1 MSEQAARESAEL
13 AAWRRNQDQPWNR
26 LRYLLVAA
34 NLQRL
39 MDTGAAWRVLD
50 VGAGDGRDAL
60 PLAQRGHTVLLL
72 DRSAA
77 MLTEAKRCAAE
88 LGVSSCIR
96 TRQVD
101 VTTQALPGAPDG
113 YDLVLCHNVL
123 QYLPEP
129 TPLLGA
135 MAQVLRPGGWLSLL
149 IPNPAAETLRLAL
162 QQHDLS
168 AALDS
173 LTATTHRNHFY
184 GVEMHLRTLP
194 AWFDLLNAAGF
205 EAIDYIGVRCVNDYI
220 HDDAVK
226 FGEDGFPQL
235 LALERALG
243 VRSPYRDIARLW
255 QITARRATND
265 AGGDS
270 LRKGSV

>member
-1 MSEQAARESAEL
+1 MSEQAAGEASEL

-39 MDTGAAWRVLD
+39 MDAGSAWRVLD

-60 PLAQRGHTVLLL
+60 PLAQRGHAVLLL
-72 DRSAA
+72 DRSVA
-77 MLTEAKRCAAE
+77 MLTEAERCAAE
-88 LGVSSCIR
+88 LGVSNCIR

-101 VTTQALPGAPDG
+101 ITAAALPPAPEG

-129 TPLLGA
+129 TPLLRA
-135 MAQVLRPGGWLSLL
+135 MARVLRPGGWLSLL

-168 AALDS
+168 AALAS
-173 LTATTHRNHFY
+173 LTATSHRNHFY
-184 GVEMHLRTLP
+184 GVEMHLRALP
-194 AWFDLLNAAGF
+194 AWFDLLSAAGF
-205 EAIDYIGVRCVNDYI
+205 EAIDYAGVRCVNDYI
-220 HDDAVK
+220 RDDAVK
-226 FGEDGFPQL
+226 FGEDRFPQL

-255 QITARRATND
+255 QITARTPTNG
-265 AGGDS
+265 ANGD
-270 LRKGSV
+270 GAAP